1 MAQQEQLREEL
12 LFVIDENNDLREKV
26 MNAYNNFLKEYREF
40 LREDYA
46 ELTIYEAI
54 ESALAYAIQ
63 KDEEES
69 GSFYTELLADW
80 YDEQVLEWKKRLDVL
95 KNDYML
101 DSVAV
106 VDDEDNVDWGE
117 YVRPLI
123 YSILE
128 WGNLVTPDNNHLVEN
143 DKRGIEH
150 IVYTVEIYNFPVYSQ
165 EDFESSEEIQKQV
178 GTSSYKEYEK
188 WLLEN
193 NITATNTW
201 KFALDS
207 QFGYDRWSG
216 RKASDPEDMLKLAQ
230 YINQCLQRIEIDIEK
245 VLEGLKK
252 SEQAHLYLKETYYD
266 DDKAEQLF
274 KTWISTKGY

>member
-1 MAQQEQLREEL
+1 MVQQEQLREEL
-12 LFVIDENNDLREKV
+12 LFVVDENNELREKV

-40 LREDYA
+40 LSEDYA

-54 ESALAYAIQ
+54 ESALIYAIQ

-95 KNDYML
+95 KHDYML
-101 DSVAV
+101 ESVAV

-128 WGNLVTPDNNHLVEN
+128 WGNLITLGNNHLVEN
-143 DKRGIEH
+143 DKKGLEH

-165 EDFESSEEIQKQV
+165 EDFESSEEIQKEM

>member
-1 MAQQEQLREEL
+1 MAQEEQLREEL
-12 LFVIDENNDLREKV
+12 LFVVDENNDLREKV

-40 LREDYA
+40 LSEDYA

-54 ESALAYAIQ
+54 ESALSYAIQ
-63 KDEEES
+63 KDEEEG

-101 DSVAV
+101 ESVAV
-106 VDDEDNVDWGE
+106 IDDEDNVDWGE

-123 YSILE
+123 HSILE
-128 WGNLVTPDNNHLVEN
+128 WGILVTPDNNHLVEN
-143 DKRGIEH
+143 DTKGLEH
-150 IVYTVEIYNFPVYSQ
+150 IVYTVEIYNFPIYSQ

-178 GTSSYKEYEK
+178 GTSSYKTYEG

-207 QFGYDRWSG
+207 QFGYDRWEG

-230 YINQCLQRIEIDIEK
+230 YINQCLQRIVIDIEK
-245 VLEGLKK
+245 VWEGLKK

-274 KTWISTKGY
+274 KSWIATKGY

>member
-1 MAQQEQLREEL
+1 MAQEEQIREEL
-12 LFVIDENNDLREKV
+12 LFVISNNNELREKV
-26 MNAYNNFLKEYREF
+26 INAYNDFLKEYRDF
-40 LREDYA
+40 LSKDYA

-54 ESALAYAIQ
+54 ESALSYAIQ

-69 GSFYTELLADW
+69 GSFYAELLADW

-95 KNDYML
+95 KRDYML
-101 DSVAV
+101 ESVAV
-106 VDDEDNVDWGE
+106 VDEEEKVDWGE

-123 YSILE
+123 FSILE
-128 WGNLVTPDNNHLVEN
+128 WNILVTPDNNHLVEN
-143 DKRGIEH
+143 DVKGIEH
-150 IVYTVEIYNFPVYSQ
+150 IVYTVEYYNFPIYSQ
-165 EDFESSEEIQKQV
+165 EDFEKTEEIQKTV
-178 GTSSYKEYEK
+178 GTTSYKVYEE
-188 WLLEN
+188 WLLSN

-207 QFGYDRWSG
+207 QFGYDKWAG

-245 VLEGLKK
+245 VSEGLKK

-274 KTWISTKGY
+274 KTWIATKGY

>member
-1 MAQQEQLREEL
+1 MAQEEQLREEL
-12 LFVIDENNDLREKV
+12 LFVIDENNELREKV

-40 LREDYA
+40 LSEDYA

-54 ESALAYAIQ
+54 ESALRYAIQ

-95 KNDYML
+95 KKDYML
-101 DSVAV
+101 ESVAV
-106 VDDEDNVDWGE
+106 VDEEEKVDWGE

-123 YSILE
+123 FSILE
-128 WGNLVTPDNNHLVEN
+128 WGILVTPDNNHLVEN
-143 DKRGIEH
+143 DTKGIEH

-165 EDFESSEEIQKQV
+165 EDFESSEEIQKEV
-178 GTSSYKEYEK
+178 GTSSYKKYEEL
-188 WLLEN
+188 LLEN

-201 KFALDS
+201 KFTLDS

-245 VLEGLKK
+245 VLEGLEK

-274 KTWISTKGY
+274 KTWIATKGY